1 MLNDVRL
8 SYERCADLKVPGWRE
23 MNKNELVNKCCD
35 VKDNKE
41 LYDAY
46 VSAII
51 ARYWNLATKYYCQNQ
66 SSAPAEEC
74 YSWLLDSIMCALQ
87 WQQWRNPKNAIYND
101 PNGPDKVINRCM
113 VSARLMFYQASN
125 CVKRKV
131 NYQSYSAEKMQEEL
145 GDAALPAVEDED
157 MNRVIDVSDD
167 LIIKAFRRGD
177 YFSAAVIDNIAHKE
191 TYDIIKEGGKVFTKF
206 NPKKLARVLRRCDDA
221 YCDAFSRRYH
231 VNVDDMREQVTT
243 IKRFSSE
250 KMYRWINRS
259 LEKLRKDKGVQEMFG

>member
-8 SYERCADLKVPGWRE
+8 SYERCADLKVPGWRG

-51 ARYWNLATKYYCQNQ
+51 ARYWNLATKYYYQNS
-66 SSAPAEEC
+66 SSATPEEC
-74 YSWLLDSIMCALQ
+74 YGWLLDSIMCALQ

-131 NYQSYSAEKMQEEL
+131 NYQSYSSDKMQEEL
-145 GDAALPAVEDED
+145 GDAAFPAVEDED
-157 MNRVIDVSDD
+157 MEKVVDASDD
-167 LIIKAFRRGD
+167 LIMKAFQKGD
-177 YFSAAVIDNIAHKE
+177 YFSCAVIDNIAHKE
-191 TYDIIKEGGKVFTKF
+191 TYDTIKEDGKVFTKF
-206 NPKKLARVLRRCDDA
+206 NPRKLARALRQCDDA
-221 YCDAFSRRYH
+221 YCDVFSKRYT
-231 VNVDDMREQVTT
+231 VDVEEMREQVTK
-243 IKRFSSE
+243 IKKFSSE
-250 KMYRWINRS
+250 KMYRWIDRS
-259 LEKLRKDKGVQEMFG
+259 LNKLRNDKGIQEMFS